1 MKAALLRELNAPLT
15 VERVTIDTPAPD
27 EVLVKVMASGLCHS
41 DLHVIEG
48 NIPQALPAVLGHEA
62 SGVVQAVGAN
72 VSEFKPG
79 DHVVSCLSQFCG
91 TCREC
96 LVGGTWLC
104 ENRKQLST
112 RGRTRPRLSVGETAV
127 TPMSGLGAFAEQMLV
142 HRNAIVAVPRELQ
155 FHCAA
160 VLGCA
165 VVTGVGSVLNA
176 AQVEPGSSVVV
187 IGCGG
192 IGLNIVQ
199 GARLAA
205 AERIIAVDLQAAKLE
220 LAREF
225 GATDLVDAS
234 RSDPIAAVRDMT
246 AGGADYAFEAI
257 GLART
262 IEQAFAMIRPGRTAY
277 LVGVPPFK
285 SNVHLPG
292 FDLCI
297 QNKGVQGI
305 LMGANRFKRDIPM
318 LASMYLRDKLKLDA
332 LIAER
337 ITLDEINQGFERMR
351 TGSAVRSV
359 VVFE

>member
-1 MKAALLRELNAPLT
+1 MKAALLRELNGPLT
-15 VERVTIDTPAPD
+15 VERVTIDAPAPD
-27 EVLVKVMASGLCHS
+27 EVLVRVMASGLCHS

-48 NIPQALPAVLGHEA
+48 NIPQTLPAVLGHEA
-62 SGVVQAVGAN
+62 SGVVEAVGAN
-72 VSEFKPG
+72 VSEFRPG

-91 TCREC
+91 SCREC
-96 LVGGTWLC
+96 LVGRTWLC

-112 RGRTRPRLSVGETAV
+112 LGRTRPRLSVGETAV

-155 FHCAA
+155 FDRAA

-165 VVTGVGSVLNA
+165 VITGVGSVLNGA
-176 AQVEPGSSVVV
+176 KVEPGSSVAV

-199 GARLAA
+199 GARLAG
-205 AERIIAVDLQAAKLE
+205 AERIIAVDMQHAKLE

-234 RSDPIAAVRDMT
+234 RSDPVAAVLDLT
-246 AGGADYAFEAI
+246 GGGADYAFEAI
-257 GLART
+257 GLSRT
-262 IEQAFAMIRPGRTAY
+262 IEQAFAMIRPGRTAW
-277 LVGVPPFK
+277 LVGVPPFG
-285 SNVHLPG
+285 SHVHLPG
-292 FDLCI
+292 FNVCI

-318 LASMYLRDKLKLDA
+318 LASMYLRDKLKLDG

-337 ITLDEINQGFERMR
+337 IRLEEINQGFERMR

-359 VVFE
+359 VVFG